1 MSEKKITEE
10 KNVGFKF
17 LFKYIGRH
25 KFFYIL
31 SVILAIL
38 SVCSF
43 LFQYFAVYKMTILL
57 LDGVHNSLL
66 DYKLWLIVLFVALI
80 GNELFHTLSTSISHI
95 ATFKVIGEM
104 RIDVCEK
111 LVRVPMG
118 YALSRPFGV
127 LKSIIVEK
135 VEGVEP
141 LLAHAV
147 PELTS
152 KLLIPL
158 VLVIYIFILDW
169 RMGLASLST
178 LPLSYIFMLIMMK
191 DYKPRFEKYTN
202 ISKNM
207 NATAVEYINGIEV
220 IKAFGQS
227 ASSYKRYED
236 AVVDNAEYGVKWMQK
251 VAVGTSGLMAV
262 LPAILITILPL
273 GVMLC
278 ANNSLDSSIFIFI
291 IILSMGI
298 FAPLMAAMNFVDG
311 LASANYVLSD
321 LAEIYNFPP
330 IERKDKPFSFKN
342 TDIVIR
348 NLKFSYE
355 LRLNKVEKESHE
367 IEVLKGIN
375 LNIKPSQVTALVG
388 PSGSGKSTIAK
399 LIAGFWDWSEG
410 DIFFNGVNA
419 KDISLDT
426 LNANI
431 AYVSQDNFLFDETV
445 MENIRKGNINASDKE
460 VIEAAK
466 ASGCHDFIMKLENS
480 YRTVVGSGGG
490 HLSGGEKQRISIA
503 RAMLK
508 NAEIII
514 LDEATA
520 YSDPENEAIVQDAV
534 SKLIVGKSL
543 IVIAHRLSTITDSDQ
558 IIVINDGLVDNCGT
572 HEYLLK
578 NSSLYKNMYLAHMSS
593 RDTVVLKEAN

>member
-1 MSEKKITEE
+1 MNKEKVTEN
-10 KNVGFKF
+10 KNEGFKF
-17 LFKYIGRH
+17 LFNYMGRH
-25 KFFYIL
+25 KFFYFI
-31 SVILAIL
+31 SVIFAIL
-38 SVCSF
+38 SVSA
-43 LFQYFAVYKMTILL
+43 LMLQYFSVYKLATLILW
-57 LDGVHNSLL
+57 GEYNSLI
-66 DYKLWLIVLFVALI
+66 DYKLWLTILVMAIIL
-80 GNELFHTLSTSISHI
+80 NELFHTLSTSISHI

-104 RIDVCEK
+104 RLDVTEK
-111 LVRVPMG
+111 LVQVPMG

-127 LKSIIVEK
+127 LKSVIVEK

-152 KLLIPL
+152 KLLIPII
-158 VLVIYIFILDW
+158 LVIYIFILDW
-169 RMGLASLST
+169 RMGFASLAT
-178 LPLSYIFMLIMMK
+178 LPLAFIFMMIMMK
-191 DYKPRFEKYTN
+191 DYKPRFEEYTN

-207 NATAVEYINGIEV
+207 NSVAVEYINGIEV

-227 ASSYKRYED
+227 ATSYKKYED
-236 AVVDNAEYGVKWMQK
+236 AVVSNAEYGVKWMKK
-251 VAVGTSGLMAV
+251 VSVGSSGLMAV
-262 LPAILITILPL
+262 LPAILISILPI
-273 GVMLC
+273 GVLLC
-278 ANNSLDSSIFIFI
+278 TNESLSNSTFILI

-311 LASANYVLSD
+311 LTSANYVLAD
-321 LAEIYNFPP
+321 LAEIYNHPP
-330 IERKDKPFSFKN
+330 IHRNNKEFSFKN
-342 TDIVIR
+342 TDIVIKD
-348 NLKFSYE
+348 LKFSYE
-355 LRLNKVEKESHE
+355 LRANKDNKISNE
-367 IEVLKGIN
+367 IEVLRGIN
-375 LNIKPSQVTALVG
+375 LNIKAGEVTALVG

-399 LIAGFWDWSEG
+399 LIAGFWDWEEG
-410 DIFFNGVNA
+410 NILFNGMNA
-419 KDISLDT
+419 KDISLDN

-445 MENIRKGNINASDKE
+445 MENIRKGNINATDKE

-466 ASGCHDFIMKLENS
+466 ISGCHDFIVKLENS

-503 RAMLK
+503 RAILK

-520 YSDPENEAIVQDAV
+520 YSDPENEAIVQDAI

-558 IIVINDGLVDNCGT
+558 IVVINNGLVDNSGS
-572 HEYLLK
+572 HEYLME
-578 NSSLYKNMYLAHMSS
+578 NSILYKNMYLAHISTK
-593 RDTVVLKEAN
+593 DTINIKGSN

>member
-1 MSEKKITEE
+1 MNKEKVTEN
-10 KNVGFKF
+10 KNEGFKF
-17 LFKYIGRH
+17 LFNYMGRH
-25 KFFYIL
+25 KFFYFI
-31 SVILAIL
+31 SVIFAIL
-38 SVCSF
+38 SVSA
-43 LFQYFAVYKMTILL
+43 LMLQYFSVYKLATLILW
-57 LDGVHNSLL
+57 GEYNSLI
-66 DYKLWLIVLFVALI
+66 DYKLWLTILVMAIIL
-80 GNELFHTLSTSISHI
+80 NELFHTLSTSISHI

-104 RIDVCEK
+104 RLDVTEK
-111 LVRVPMG
+111 LVQVPMG

-127 LKSIIVEK
+127 LKSVIVEK

-152 KLLIPL
+152 KLLIPII
-158 VLVIYIFILDW
+158 LVIYIFILDW
-169 RMGLASLST
+169 RMGFASLAT
-178 LPLSYIFMLIMMK
+178 LPLAFIFMMIMMK
-191 DYKPRFEKYTN
+191 DYKPRFEEYTN

-207 NATAVEYINGIEV
+207 NSVAVEYINGIEV

-227 ASSYKRYED
+227 ATSYKKYED
-236 AVVDNAEYGVKWMQK
+236 AVVSNAEYGVKWMKK
-251 VAVGTSGLMAV
+251 VSVGSSGLMAV
-262 LPAILITILPL
+262 LPAILISILPI
-273 GVMLC
+273 GVLLC
-278 ANNSLDSSIFIFI
+278 TNESLSNSTFILI

-311 LASANYVLSD
+311 LTSANYVLAD
-321 LAEIYNFPP
+321 LAEIYNHPP
-330 IERKDKPFSFKN
+330 IHRNNKEFSFKN
-342 TDIVIR
+342 TDIVIKD
-348 NLKFSYE
+348 LKFSYE
-355 LRLNKVEKESHE
+355 LRANKDNKISNE
-367 IEVLKGIN
+367 IEVLRGIN
-375 LNIKPSQVTALVG
+375 LNIKAGEVTALVG

-399 LIAGFWDWSEG
+399 LIAGFWDWKEG
-410 DIFFNGVNA
+410 NILFNGMNA
-419 KDISLDT
+419 KDISLDN

-445 MENIRKGNINASDKE
+445 MENIRKGNINATDKE

-466 ASGCHDFIMKLENS
+466 ISGCHDFIVKLENS

-503 RAMLK
+503 RAILK

-520 YSDPENEAIVQDAV
+520 YSDPENEAIVQDAI

-558 IIVINDGLVDNCGT
+558 IVVINNGLVDNSGS
-572 HEYLLK
+572 HEYLME
-578 NSSLYKNMYLAHMSS
+578 NSILYKNMYLAHISTK
-593 RDTVVLKEAN
+593 DTINIKGSN

>member
-1 MSEKKITEE
+1 MGKEKVKED
-10 KNVGFKF
+10 KNVGFNF
-17 LFKYIGRH
+17 LSKYFARH

-31 SVILAIL
+31 AVILAIL
-38 SVCSF
+38 SVSAF
-43 LFQYFAVYKMTILL
+43 MFQYYAVYRIATLL
-57 LDGVHNSLL
+57 LSGTAKSLA
-66 DYKLWLIVLFVALI
+66 DYKLWLIVLAVAFIL
-80 GNELFHTLSTSISHI
+80 NELFHTLSTSVSHM

-104 RIDVCEK
+104 RIDVTEK
-111 LVRVPMG
+111 LVQVPMG

-135 VEGVEP
+135 VDGVEP

-152 KLLIPL
+152 KLLIPI
-158 VLVIYIFILDW
+158 VLIVYIFILNW
-169 RMGLASLST
+169 KMGLATLAT
-178 LPLSYIFMLIMMK
+178 LPIAFIFMLIMMK

-202 ISKNM
+202 ISNNM

-227 ASSYKRYED
+227 AKSYKKYED
-236 AVVDNAEYGVKWMQK
+236 AVVSNAEYGVKWMKK

-262 LPAILITILPL
+262 VPAILVSVLPIGVLLCLNGSLTSSTFIL
-273 GVMLC
+273 
-278 ANNSLDSSIFIFI
+278 I

-298 FAPLMAAMNFVDG
+298 FAPLLAAMNFVDG
-311 LASANYVLSD
+311 LASANYVLAD
-321 LAEIYNFPP
+321 LAEIYNHPP
-330 IERKDKPFSFKN
+330 IKRKNKDFSFKN
-342 TDIVIR
+342 TDIVIKD
-348 NLKFSYE
+348 LKFSYE
-355 LRLNKVEKESHE
+355 LRENIGNKKSKQ

-375 LNIKPSQVTALVG
+375 LNIKSGEVTALVG

-399 LIAGFWDWSEG
+399 LIAGFWDWKEG
-410 DIFFNGVNA
+410 DIIFNGVNA
-419 KDISLDT
+419 KDLSLDT

-431 AYVSQDNFLFDETV
+431 AYVSQDNFLFDESV
-445 MENIRKGNINASDKE
+445 MDNIRKGDITATDDE
-460 VIEAAK
+460 VIAAAK
-466 ASGCHDFIMKLENS
+466 ASGCHEFIMKLEKGYN
-480 YRTVVGSGGG
+480 TVVGGGGG
-490 HLSGGEKQRISIA
+490 HLSGGEKQRVSIA

-534 SKLIVGKSL
+534 SKLIIGKSL

-558 IIVINDGLVDNCGT
+558 IVVIENGQVNSCGT
-572 HEYLLK
+572 HEDLLE
-578 NSSLYKNMYLAHMSS
+578 NSELYKNMYLAHMSTKDS
-593 RDTVVLKEAN
+593 TSIKEVV